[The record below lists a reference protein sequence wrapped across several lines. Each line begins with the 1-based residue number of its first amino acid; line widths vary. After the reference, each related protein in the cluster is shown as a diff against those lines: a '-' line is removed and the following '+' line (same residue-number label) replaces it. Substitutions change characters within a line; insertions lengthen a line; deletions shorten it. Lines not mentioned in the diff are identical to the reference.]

1 MYCIANLYGTYNSGT
16 SDGIYYQSGGE
27 WCKVTNFHEDRVN
40 CFTDVDGV
48 IYAGTSESLYYQ
60 GTGSWE
66 KANITAQHLIANNEV
81 YCITGFDGMYFAGEL
96 LSNVVYQ

>member
-1 MYCIANLYGTYNSGT
+1 MAIYYLSGSWKIATNFPSGVDVYCIANLYGTYNAGT

-27 WCKVTNFHEDRVN
+27 WYKATNFHEDRVN

-66 KANITAQHLIANNEV
+66 KA
-81 YCITGFDGMYFAGEL
+81 
-96 LSNVVYQ
+96 